1 MARILLPFGLPRSD
15 VRVAEGARLES
26 VWGFTPLLGSN
37 PSRSALSS
45 PSSKQ
50 GPDARSFEPSP
61 PLPVRRGTR
70 DPQRHP
76 VRTVLVR
83 SPRRQPGDA
92 GDRLAGSYAARGGRP
107 G

>member
-1 MARILLPFGLPRSD
+1 MARILLRFGLPRSD

-50 GPDARSFEPSP
+50 GPDARSFEPPS
-61 PLPVRRGTR
+61 PLPVRCGSR
-70 DPQRHP
+70 DSQPHP
-76 VRTVLVR
+76 VRRIPVP
-83 SPRRQPGDA
+83 SPRQQHSDPSQHFPPSPPPPPR
-92 GDRLAGSYAARGGRP
+92 
-107 G
+107 